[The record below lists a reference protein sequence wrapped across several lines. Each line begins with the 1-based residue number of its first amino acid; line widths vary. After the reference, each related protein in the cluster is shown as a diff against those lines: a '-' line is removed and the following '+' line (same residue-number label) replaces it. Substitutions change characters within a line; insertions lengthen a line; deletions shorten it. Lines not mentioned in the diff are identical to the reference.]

1 MLSLN
6 FSWTV
11 SASWQSKAPLS
22 NFSINV
28 SAVISFPAMTK
39 RKCYKGIII
48 PRHICDT
55 HVNLFNT
62 VFIIKISILAK
73 LCVWDRNHW
82 KEWHLWNF
90 TFCCGREDLSIP
102 YIHTIYSSNCIKILF
117 HIKTGKMIFWV
128 KELHHLAIKQSVKLK
143 ELALPMVVRFPLW
156 DAFIS
161 CPQWPISY
169 FGLQGKGLNR
179 TGILC

>member
-1 MLSLN
+1 MWHS
-6 FSWTV
+6 
-11 SASWQSKAPLS
+11 
-22 NFSINV
+22 
-28 SAVISFPAMTK
+28 
-39 RKCYKGIII
+39 Y
-48 PRHICDT
+48 
-55 HVNLFNT
+55 VNLFNT

-128 KELHHLAIKQSVKLK
+128 KELHHLAIRQSVKRK
-143 ELALPMVVRFPLW
+143 ELALPIIVQFHLW

-161 CPQWPISY
+161 CPQWPIQLLWLARQRPKAELVFCVRNMS
-169 FGLQGKGLNR
+169 FILRVPQFSSLTWNRVTVHQKSTTNGQLNSMANA
-179 TGILC
+179 